1 MDENLELEQEIDE
14 AFAEIEEVDTDE
26 VEDLDDTT
34 DASED
39 DEDGAEDGADDGEDE
54 MLEYDED
61 GNVIV
66 AEEDETV
73 VEEPATEVD
82 AETKPDEQTGAED
95 KASTDVKDTAE
106 YGDLK
111 KKHDDRESLIK
122 DVLKIVGIDE
132 ADIDQG
138 LAKLAA
144 ETEGVTVDEFLK
156 NRAEKQKAKEAQEF
170 YNKMLLD
177 RKVAKDVS
185 ELHAAFPETK
195 GITKFEDIPNAHRY
209 AQLRDLGLSVTEAYN
224 AANPEGRR
232 NAIVNSVKQQPIN
245 ASKSHL
251 KSNVPIASKDTSVKI
266 SRAEMESMRDLFPDK
281 SDKEIIALYK
291 KTK

>member
-1 MDENLELEQEIDE
+1 MDENLELEQEIYE
-14 AFAEIEEVDTDE
+14 AFAEIEDYTEEEETEETEETEEAVEESEEDSEADAEESDE
-26 VEDLDDTT
+26 V
-34 DASED
+34 
-39 DEDGAEDGADDGEDE
+39 
-54 MLEYDED
+54 LEYDED

-66 AEEDETV
+66 AEDNETVTETDNEEDPESKPV
-73 VEEPATEVD
+73 VEETNTNTKDVTEYD
-82 AETKPDEQTGAED
+82 
-95 KASTDVKDTAE
+95 S
-106 YGDLK
+106 LK

-144 ETEGVTVDEFLK
+144 ETEGVTVEEFLK
-156 NRAEKQKAKEAQEF
+156 KRAETMKAEEAQKY
-170 YNKMLLD
+170 YNKMLLE
-177 RKVAKDVS
+177 RMVAKDLND
-185 ELHAAFPETK
+185 LHSAFPETK
-195 GITKFEDIPNAHRY
+195 TISKFEDIPNARRY
-209 AQLRDLGLSVTEAYN
+209 AELRDLGLSVQEAYN

-232 NAIVNSVKQQPIN
+232 AAIANSVKQQTIN

-266 SRAEMESMRDLFPDK
+266 TRAEMETMRDLFPDK

>member
-14 AFAEIEEVDTDE
+14 AFSDIEDYAEEEVEDEVDT
-26 VEDLDDTT
+26 
-34 DASED
+34 SED
-39 DEDGAEDGADDGEDE
+39 EESEEDADADEE
-54 MLEYDED
+54 LEYDED

-66 AEEDETV
+66 AEDNETVTEDNNEEEPKSEPV
-73 VEEPATEVD
+73 VEETNTNTKDVTEYD
-82 AETKPDEQTGAED
+82 
-95 KASTDVKDTAE
+95 S
-106 YGDLK
+106 LK

-144 ETEGVTVDEFLK
+144 ETEGVTVEEFLK
-156 NRAEKQKAKEAQEF
+156 KRAETMKAEEAQKY

-177 RKVAKDVS
+177 RMVAKDLND
-185 ELHAAFPETK
+185 LHSAFPETK
-195 GITKFEDIPNAHRY
+195 TISKFEDIPNARRY
-209 AQLRDLGLSVTEAYN
+209 AELRDLGLSVQEAYN

-232 NAIVNSVKQQPIN
+232 TAIANSVKQQTIN

-266 SRAEMESMRDLFPDK
+266 SRAEMETMRDLFPDK
-281 SDKEIIALYK
+281 SDKELVALYK

>member
-39 DEDGAEDGADDGEDE
+39 DEDGAEDGNEDGEDE

-73 VEEPATEVD
+73 AEETATEVD
-82 AETKPDEQTGAED
+82 AETKPDEQTGTENAD
-95 KASTDVKDTAE
+95 TGKTDVTEYDT
-106 YGDLK
+106 LK
-111 KKHDDRESLIK
+111 KERDERESLIK
-122 DVLKIVGIDE
+122 DVLNILGIDE
-132 ADIDQG
+132 PDIEQG
-138 LAKLAA
+138 LARLAA
-144 ETEGVTVDEFLK
+144 ETEGVTVDAFLK

-177 RKVAKDVS
+177 RMVAKDVS

-195 GITKFEDIPNAHRY
+195 GITKFEDIPNARRY
-209 AQLRDLGLSVTEAYN
+209 AELRDLGLSVTEAYN

-232 NAIVNSVKQQPIN
+232 NAIVNSVKQQTIN

-251 KSNVPIASKDTSVKI
+251 KSNVPIASKDTSVRI

-281 SDKEIIALYK
+281 SDKELVALYK